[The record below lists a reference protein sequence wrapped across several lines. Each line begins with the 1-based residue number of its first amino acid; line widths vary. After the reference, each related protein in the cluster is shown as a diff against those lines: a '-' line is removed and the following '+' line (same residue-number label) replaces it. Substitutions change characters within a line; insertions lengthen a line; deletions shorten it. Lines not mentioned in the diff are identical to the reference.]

1 MSFHNNDNWS
11 LVGQGEVG
19 RDIYMSRGVLMGILG
34 RTYQEDD
41 MPAIYGGHSDITTSA
56 NAFLFA
62 PFIHECST
70 QEID

>member
-11 LVGQGEVG
+11 LVGQREVG

-34 RTYQEDD
+34 RTHQEDD
-41 MPAIYGGHSDITTSA
+41 MSAIHGGHSDITTSA

-62 PFIHECST
+62 PFKHECSR
-70 QEID
+70 QEIN

>member
-19 RDIYMSRGVLMGILG
+19 RDMHMSRELLMSILG
-34 RTYQEDD
+34 RTHQDDD
-41 MPAIYGGHSDITTSA
+41 MPAIYGGHSNITTSA

-62 PFIHECST
+62 PFKHECSR
-70 QEID
+70 QEIN